1 MFIGRDNEIKVL
13 KKAKEDNRPHFIAVY
28 GRRRI
33 GKTSL
38 IRKAYGEDFLFQ
50 HAGLSK
56 GGLTKQLSAFTS
68 SLEKAGYIS
77 NRKTKNWMDAFDELR
92 NLVLKSEKDKKIIF
106 LDEISWMDTPRCDLL
121 VALEYFWNSF
131 ASARNDIILIVAAS
145 ATSWILS
152 KIIHNKGGLYN
163 RLTEEINLTGFTLKE
178 CEEFTNEKGLVLTRN
193 QILQFYM
200 VFGGVPY
207 YWEFI
212 EKGLSLNQNIDNI
225 LFSSNAPLRNEF
237 TYIFSSIFRKPEIYL
252 RIVKALGTKKV
263 GMTRDEIIEKTSID
277 NSGALTKQLEEL
289 ESCGFIRKYYAFGMK
304 TKNALYQLIDNY
316 TLFYY
321 SFLEKYPTDENFWTN
336 QINTP
341 RLNNWMGLAFERVC
355 LEHVKQI
362 KMKLGIS
369 GVYTEVN
376 SWYCKKDDEKGLF
389 GSQIDL
395 LIVRK
400 DQVINLCE
408 MKYSDTEYT
417 IKKETDES
425 IRKKISDLRNGTK
438 SKFAIFPTI
447 ITTYGLVENSYS
459 LNIQSVITLDD
470 LFLLYISI
478 WGYISAAPNFSLIP
492 LFDSL
497 QNLFLTSSSRIDTF
511 LNHFDYFSHQCSYYK
526 VNDSSKNEREESFI
540 SSTSYKVTY
549 LSKVQDSNV
558 SYN

>member
-1 MFIGRDNEIKVL
+1 MIIGRNAEIELLNKML
-13 KKAKEDNRPHFIAVY
+13 HDDKSHFVAVY
-28 GRRRI
+28 GRIRI
-33 GKTSL
+33 GKTYL
-38 IRKAYGEDFLFQ
+38 IREAFNYRFTFQ
-50 HAGLSK
+50 HSGLSE
-56 GGLTKQLSAFTS
+56 GSMNEQLFAFDS
-68 SLEKAGYIS
+68 SLKDAGINIKKKS
-77 NRKTKNWMDAFDELR
+77 KNWLEAFDKLKEIIR
-92 NLVLKSEKDKKIIF
+92 NSNEKRKIIF
-106 LDEISWMDTPRCDLL
+106 IDELSWMDTPKSDLM
-121 VALEYFWNSF
+121 VALENFWNGF
-131 ASARNDIILIVAAS
+131 ASARKDIVLIVCAS
-145 ATSWILS
+145 ATSWMLS
-152 KIIHNKGGLYN
+152 KVVHNKGGLYN
-163 RLTEEINLTGFTLKE
+163 RLTQQIHLQAFCLRE
-178 CEEFTNEKGLVLTRN
+178 CEEYIQSEGLALNRE
-193 QILQFYM
+193 QILQYYM
-200 VFGGVPY
+200 IFGGVPY

-237 TYIFSSIFRKPEIYL
+237 TYFFSSIFRKPEIYL

-438 SKFAIFPTI
+438 TKFAIFPTI

-470 LFLLYISI
+470 LFL
-478 WGYISAAPNFSLIP
+478 
-492 LFDSL
+492 
-497 QNLFLTSSSRIDTF
+497 
-511 LNHFDYFSHQCSYYK
+511 
-526 VNDSSKNEREESFI
+526 
-540 SSTSYKVTY
+540 
-549 LSKVQDSNV
+549 
-558 SYN
+558 

>member
-13 KKAKEDNRPHFIAVY
+13 KKAKDDDRPHFIAVY
-28 GRRRI
+28 GRIRV

-92 NLVLKSEKDKKIIF
+92 NLILKSEKDKKIIF
-106 LDEISWMDTPRCDLL
+106 LDELSWMDTPRCDLL

-438 SKFAIFPTI
+438 TKFAIFPTI

-470 LFLLYISI
+470 LFL
-478 WGYISAAPNFSLIP
+478 
-492 LFDSL
+492 
-497 QNLFLTSSSRIDTF
+497 
-511 LNHFDYFSHQCSYYK
+511 
-526 VNDSSKNEREESFI
+526 
-540 SSTSYKVTY
+540 
-549 LSKVQDSNV
+549 
-558 SYN
+558 